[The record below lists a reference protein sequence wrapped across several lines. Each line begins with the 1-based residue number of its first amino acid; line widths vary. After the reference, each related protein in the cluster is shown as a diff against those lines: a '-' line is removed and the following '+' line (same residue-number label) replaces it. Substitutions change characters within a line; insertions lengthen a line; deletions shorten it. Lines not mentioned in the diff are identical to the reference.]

1 MPQTPKSSLLV
12 TQARFLNPASSVSIL
27 ASSRGSLG
35 LRSGSCRP
43 LAEVRHVPARVGS
56 PAPLRDRRA
65 HVTKEDAE
73 AAAWRSRH
81 GPVDVALPLFCD
93 DRRKLRPGLFE
104 SGPQP
109 FRSTIFPVKS
119 GGLYYLSYRLAQGGL
134 CPKRTR
140 MERTGHPV
148 ARGGGRC
155 SDKAGDWMSVWRPVA
170 SGSLW
175 PLRVGL
181 SPFQQ
186 RATRATQPPVA
197 ERSKWA
203 RERLP
208 RTIPGR

>member
-1 MPQTPKSSLLV
+1 
-12 TQARFLNPASSVSIL
+12 
-27 ASSRGSLG
+27 
-35 LRSGSCRP
+35 

-56 PAPLRDRRA
+56 PAPLRDPRA

-119 GGLYYLSYRLAQGGL
+119 GGLYHLSYRPTQGGL

-186 RATRATQPPVA
+186 RATGQRPMRREAASSRAVRANRCAPRGLAASSLRAAARPP
-197 ERSKWA
+197 RPPCSTSRTSGGTA
-203 RERLP
+203 RP
-208 RTIPGR
+208 SP